1 MRIDGGNPLF
11 FMGSCLYAL
20 CVMYY
25 LIFLFVALSLEQAE
39 VGDFI
44 EIYEQ
49 RPGEYCLQLIPANSI
64 TSVT

>member
-1 MRIDGGNPLF
+1 
-11 FMGSCLYAL
+11 MGSCLYAL